1 MDVQRTP
8 LGNANEHRRPT
19 DGGDR
24 EGRTIVKNRWV
35 SLMAFVI
42 AMLLAACACAES
54 YTTLR
59 NGDTGDDVTR
69 MQQALSQLGFYV
81 HQVDGKFG
89 TNTENAVR
97 AFQSKNKLKVDGV
110 AGNQTLTLLYQQT
123 GALSTPA
130 PGAVTAPPLTVV
142 SSDASGAFRGDYS
155 IISADSPAERIK
167 MLQQLLSAAGYG
179 SLTADGKLGPRTKAA
194 IRAFQRT
201 QGLKEDGVAGQQT
214 LRRLESFY
222 NGGSGSVPPVI
233 GANSTAALLRSL
245 SKGDRGDQ
253 VRLIQQRLSSMG
265 FYSGKIDGVFGAG
278 TKAAVKAFQSAYR
291 LKQDGVVGAQT
302 YSALFPSATQAPVT
316 LAPVTV
322 APTAMPTAIPAPT
335 VAPTA
340 PLSSYTKLRKGS
352 TGEAVTRLQAAL
364 AFLDYKTSTLGVYE
378 NITVAGVKA
387 FQKAN
392 GLYADGIAGP
402 ETQALLYSGTA
413 RKGTNSAGI
422 PTDTGKMNAP
432 NLWEVQLLHWYR
444 DIKPTLKNGQTFLV
458 YDPATGL
465 SWTLRI
471 MSLGRHGDVE
481 PLTSTDTAIMYRA
494 FGNQN
499 DWGPKPVFVR
509 LPDGRWTV
517 AGTHNF
523 PHGTQTI
530 KNNNFNGQNCI
541 HFFRTLSEAEKYTP
555 KDGLKNQKTI
565 RAFWKQLTGVE
576 IGEDIGQ

>member
-1 MDVQRTP
+1 M
-8 LGNANEHRRPT
+8 
-19 DGGDR
+19 
-24 EGRTIVKNRWV
+24 KNRWV
-35 SLMAFVI
+35 SLMAFLI

-54 YTTLR
+54 FTTLR

-97 AFQSKNKLKVDGV
+97 AFQSKNKLKVDGI
-110 AGNQTLTLLYQQT
+110 AGSQTLTLLYQLT
-123 GALSTPA
+123 SALSTPV
-130 PGAVTAPPLTVV
+130 PGTVTAPPLTVV
-142 SSDASGAFRGDYS
+142 SSDASGAFHGDYS
-155 IISADSPAERIK
+155 VINADSPAERIK
-167 MLQQLLSAAGYG
+167 TLQQLLSAAGYG
-179 SLTADGKLGPRTKAA
+179 SVTVDGKLGPRTKAA

-201 QGLKEDGVAGQQT
+201 QGLKEDGIAGQQT
-214 LRRLESFY
+214 MRRLESFY
-222 NGGSGSVPPVI
+222 NGSSVSVPPVV
-233 GANSTAALLRSL
+233 GTSSTAALLRSL

-253 VRLIQQRLSSMG
+253 VRLIQQRLSGMG
-265 FYSGKIDGVFGAG
+265 FYSGKVDGVFGAG

-302 YSALFPSATQAPVT
+302 YSALFPVVTQAPVT
-316 LAPVTV
+316 LAPVTM
-322 APTAMPTAIPAPT
+322 APTAIPAPT

-364 AFLDYKTSTLGVYE
+364 AFLDYKTSTLGTYE

-402 ETQALLYSGTA
+402 ETQALLYSGMA
-413 RKGTNSAGI
+413 KRGTSSAGI
-422 PTDTGKMNAP
+422 PTDTGKMTAP

-523 PHGTQTI
+523 PHGRQTI
-530 KNNNFNGQNCI
+530 KNNSFDGQNCI

-576 IGEDIGQ
+576 IGEDIDK